1 MDKKRRTPT
10 AFGFGATTIFS
21 IFILLSII
29 TFSVLS
35 LVSARADMA
44 LSTQEYEHVANY
56 YNAENRAEARLSDID
71 KVLWTMDKEL
81 STEKLTATLQHDNA
95 CTVTKQEGKIYLSYK
110 EDISSTQCLAVSIEL
125 LSHSDK
131 ERYRIVQWQTINT
144 LDWQP
149 QENFNLLQ

>member
-1 MDKKRRTPT
+1 MIVNHCGQKVVGSANCMKIACKMQVNVFHRHYLCIAAARSA
-10 AFGFGATTIFS
+10 AF
-21 IFILLSII
+21 
-29 TFSVLS
+29 
-35 LVSARADMA
+35 
-44 LSTQEYEHVANY
+44 H
-56 YNAENRAEARLSDID
+56 AENRAEARLSDID